1 MKKQK
6 MSLVVR
12 RKISQKKD
20 KNESNDRK
28 SGQGC

>member
-1 MKKQK
+1 MLSALMEKVDDKKE
-6 MSLVVR
+6 
-12 RKISQKKD
+12 KKD